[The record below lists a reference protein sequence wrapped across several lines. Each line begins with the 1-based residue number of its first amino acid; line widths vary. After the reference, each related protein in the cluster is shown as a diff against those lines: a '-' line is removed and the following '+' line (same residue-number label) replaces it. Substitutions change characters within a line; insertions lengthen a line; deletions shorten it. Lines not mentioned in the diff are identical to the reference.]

1 MDKRFESAIVAK
13 DQEVWNA
20 NVEEHS
26 PHRQLLSHEEQ
37 GIGPE
42 SRGEATSVLLITDT
56 RRALKKGIIKAPLLA
71 IVVEMETQLQTFLAP
86 RPYSRKQVMPRGNYC
101 VVAAYSWYVFVAF
114 PIPSH
119 VIQDSWKR

>member
-1 MDKRFESAIVAK
+1 MFRLIESKRPPSCTILLEIFRPFIIWKRKGMDKRFESAIVAK

-56 RRALKKGIIKAPLLA
+56 RRAL
-71 IVVEMETQLQTFLAP
+71 
-86 RPYSRKQVMPRGNYC
+86 
-101 VVAAYSWYVFVAF
+101 
-114 PIPSH
+114 
-119 VIQDSWKR
+119 

>member
-20 NVEEHS
+20 KVEEHS

-42 SRGEATSVLLITDT
+42 SRGEATSV
-56 RRALKKGIIKAPLLA
+56 
-71 IVVEMETQLQTFLAP
+71 
-86 RPYSRKQVMPRGNYC
+86 
-101 VVAAYSWYVFVAF
+101 
-114 PIPSH
+114 
-119 VIQDSWKR
+119 